1 MNNKELKKLNR
12 KDLLEIVLEQTKRI
26 EELESKI
33 DKLNEELNLKKISI
47 KEAGSIAEAS
57 LKISSIFKSVDEAAE
72 IYMNNIKEL
81 ARKEEKRLRKE
92 AKDAKNKIILE
103 TEKRCKKKEELLD
116 KKLKELENNE
126 VKVSKNTEKKN
137 KKTKEKVKE

>member
-1 MNNKELKKLNR
+1 MNNNDLRKLNR

-26 EELESKI
+26 EELENKI
-33 DKLNEELNLKKISI
+33 DKLNEELDLKKISI
-47 KEAGSIAEAS
+47 KESGSIAEAS

-103 TEKRCKKKEELLD
+103 TEKRCKRKEELLE
-116 KKLKELENNE
+116 KKLKELEVNEFKINKNN
-126 VKVSKNTEKKN
+126 KKN
-137 KKTKEKVKE
+137 KKIKEKANE